1 MGRTSTTSKSSFAA
15 IASWR
20 LTFAGEQVGPIFRFF
35 FLIGFGAK
43 ALSQG
48 RKGFA
53 FFFACLLAPFPLSCP
68 LSRALSFP
76 SLSLSLCTLPGRPT
90 GDGYAEFATAAE
102 ASRAL
107 AERQHGSLGSRYVEL
122 FPERGADP
130 GADPASAGRPLPG
143 GLGNPVL
150 RLRGLPFTA
159 AAEDVVDFLL
169 GRRTGREEE
178 DEEEEE
184 ERRSSD
190 EGSSR
195 RTGAAAAAPGSPP
208 TNPEAMPRLGPQGV
222 VFTSSPD
229 GRPSGEAYVE
239 FESARAA
246 AAALNARDGAALG
259 PRFVRFLVFLFVFIF
274 LKGFPLPF

>member
-1 MGRTSTTSKSSFAA
+1 M
-15 IASWR
+15 
-20 LTFAGEQVGPIFRFF
+20 PF
-35 FLIGFGAK
+35 FLLACSLSSLSL
-43 ALSQG
+43 ALS
-48 RKGFA
+48 
-53 FFFACLLAPFPLSCP
+53 
-68 LSRALSFP
+68 LSRSHFRL

-159 AAEDVVDFLL
+159 AAEDVVEFLL

-178 DEEEEE
+178 
-184 ERRSSD
+184 ERGSSD

-246 AAALNARDGAALG
+246 AAALNARDWAALG

>member
-1 MGRTSTTSKSSFAA
+1 M
-15 IASWR
+15 
-20 LTFAGEQVGPIFRFF
+20 PF
-35 FLIGFGAK
+35 FLLACLPPSLSL
-43 ALSQG
+43 ALS
-48 RKGFA
+48 
-53 FFFACLLAPFPLSCP
+53 LARSHFRL
-68 LSRALSFP
+68 

-159 AAEDVVDFLL
+159 AAEDVVEFLL

-184 ERRSSD
+184 ERGSSD